1 MQLERRGDGNKQLMR
16 LAVTVSRAMPASE
29 RLAHALVVSASSMQ
43 AFAPRPHTQLAM
55 LVLARRLHVGG
66 LELAKPLPNVEA
78 PLGNPPLCPPA
89 PL

>member
-1 MQLERRGDGNKQLMR
+1 MQLERRGDGDRQLVR
-16 LAVTVSRAMPASE
+16 RAVTVSRAMPASE
-29 RLAHALVVSASSMQ
+29 RRAHALVVAASSVQ

-78 PLGNPPLCPPA
+78 PLGNLPPCPPA